1 MKWEYKVLNI
11 NCHFNTGDGAAYKIQ
26 EKLDKMGE
34 DGWELVSC
42 QCYDMST
49 KFMLV
54 LKRIKKNTNPPRVVD
69 ISNFK
74 VPFAPTSKLREAKF
88 SGFSN
93 FQKMV

>member
-54 LKRIKKNTNPPRVVD
+54 FKNNKED
-69 ISNFK
+69 Y
-74 VPFAPTSKLREAKF
+74 
-88 SGFSN
+88 
-93 FQKMV
+93 